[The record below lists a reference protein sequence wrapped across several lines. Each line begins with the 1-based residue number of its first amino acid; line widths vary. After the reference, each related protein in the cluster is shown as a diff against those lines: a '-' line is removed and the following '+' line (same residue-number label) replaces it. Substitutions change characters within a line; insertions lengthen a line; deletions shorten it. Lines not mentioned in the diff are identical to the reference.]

1 MKLGL
6 RRRCFSDAIDVA
18 IFIVGL
24 LESSGVLHGYRFM
37 YERCRANGLNVR
49 KEDVRLLLRALDPE
63 VNLRQ
68 RRRLHRQQYFAG
80 GPNFIWRVDSYDKL
94 TPFTTDE

>member
-1 MKLGL
+1 VKLGL